1 MARTRVAGLT
11 PGHRIAETPVPKGAF
26 VTTTSTGP
34 SPEPVHSS
42 SDPFGFFGLTYDDV
56 LLLPN
61 ATDVIPADAD
71 PGTRLTRNIRL
82 NIPIVSAAMDTVTE
96 APLAIA
102 MARQG
107 GMGIIHRNLSIEDQ
121 ARHVDTVKRS
131 ESGMIKDPVTI
142 GPDATLADLDE
153 LCAQYRVSGLPVVA
167 EDMTLLGI
175 ITNRDTRFIPREE
188 WATRTVDTAMT
199 RMPLVTAQEGVSR
212 AETIRLFSQNR
223 VEKLPLVD
231 DAGRLTGLIT
241 IKDFDK
247 AEQYPDAAKDDEG
260 RLRVGGAV
268 GFFGDGWERAMALV
282 EAGVDALVVDTA
294 NGHTH
299 GVLDMIARL
308 KKEKAAAHVDV
319 IGGQAATY
327 AGAKAIVDAGAD
339 AVKVGV
345 GPGSI
350 CTTRV
355 VTSARLSWPAPT
367 R

>member
-1 MARTRVAGLT
+1 M
-11 PGHRIAETPVPKGAF
+11 
-26 VTTTSTGP
+26 
-34 SPEPVHSS
+34 
-42 SDPFGFFGLTYDDV
+42 
-56 LLLPN
+56 LLPN

-299 GVLDMIARL
+299 GVLD
-308 KKEKAAAHVDV
+308 
-319 IGGQAATY
+319 
-327 AGAKAIVDAGAD
+327 
-339 AVKVGV
+339 
-345 GPGSI
+345 
-350 CTTRV
+350 
-355 VTSARLSWPAPT
+355 
-367 R
+367 

>member
-1 MARTRVAGLT
+1 M
-11 PGHRIAETPVPKGAF
+11 
-26 VTTTSTGP
+26 
-34 SPEPVHSS
+34 
-42 SDPFGFFGLTYDDV
+42 
-56 LLLPN
+56 LLPN

-71 PGTRLTRNIRL
+71 TGTRLTRNIRL

-121 ARHVDTVKRS
+121 VRHVDTVKRS

-355 VTSARLSWPAPT
+355 VAGVGVPQITAIYEAAKATRPAGVP
-367 R
+367 